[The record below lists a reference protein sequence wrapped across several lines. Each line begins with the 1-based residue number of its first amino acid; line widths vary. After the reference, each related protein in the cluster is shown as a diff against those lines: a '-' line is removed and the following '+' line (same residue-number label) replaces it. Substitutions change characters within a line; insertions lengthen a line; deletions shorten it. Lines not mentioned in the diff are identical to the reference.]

1 MSELRVLLVGKRGA
15 GKSTV
20 GNSLLGKRVF
30 DTRFSDKSVTQ
41 TLKTESRIWNEK
53 KLCIIDSPD
62 LSSLTNCKSK
72 LSRHLSPG
80 PHAFLLVTPL
90 GSYSEQDKLVLR
102 SLQSNF
108 GDKCFEFMIILFT
121 RKEDLGDQEVD
132 SVLKTR
138 DADVSEL
145 IKKCQSRYSVFNYRE
160 KAEYKHQ
167 VDELLQKLESMVVQ
181 NEYKPCS
188 FASKKSDCTE
198 NISYRF

>member
-30 DTRFSDKSVTQ
+30 DTRFSDKPVTQ
-41 TLKTESRIWNEK
+41 MFKSESRIWNGKE
-53 KLCIIDSPD
+53 LCIIDSPD
-62 LSSLTNCKSK
+62 LSYLMKSE
-72 LSRHLSPG
+72 LSHHISPG

-90 GSYSEQDKLVLR
+90 GSYSEQDERVLS
-102 SLQSNF
+102 SLQSSF

-132 SVLKTR
+132 SVLKAR
-138 DADVSEL
+138 DAEVSEL

-160 KAEYKHQ
+160 KEKYEHQ
-167 VDELLQKLESMVVQ
+167 VDELLQKLESVVGQ